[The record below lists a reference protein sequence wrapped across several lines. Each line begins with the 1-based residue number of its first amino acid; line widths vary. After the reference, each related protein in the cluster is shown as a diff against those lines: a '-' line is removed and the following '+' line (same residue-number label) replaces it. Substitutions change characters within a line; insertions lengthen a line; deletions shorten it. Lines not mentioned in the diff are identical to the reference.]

1 MQFFKAGKIKP
12 YTIEWLHVERGM
24 SDPFR
29 ELFGNRP
36 NSTTQTPNH
45 DIDFVLTHGISV
57 SGISTLEMNNPAQ
70 SDHLGICI
78 NLNLASF
85 FSSNFSD
92 MTSQAPRNLISGKK
106 KSVDAYLQYVT
117 DQFTDHKI
125 FQRTE
130 ELYTLATN
138 DPSKFLDECVST
150 LKQLDIQITAIMIA
164 GEREGARKS
173 TQRQYWSPEQQ
184 NLARTFSYYK
194 QKHQCV

>member
-36 NSTTQTPNH
+36 NSTTQTPNR

-92 MTSQAPRNLISGKK
+92 MTSQ
-106 KSVDAYLQYVT
+106 
-117 DQFTDHKI
+117 
-125 FQRTE
+125 
-130 ELYTLATN
+130 
-138 DPSKFLDECVST
+138 
-150 LKQLDIQITAIMIA
+150 KQLDIQITAIMIA

-184 NLARTFSYYK
+184 NIARTFSYYK